1 MDTTATTLC
10 LFLPYPFTSRRHNLH
25 FNRRFSSPDSR
36 PLFTPVS
43 CFKPRRRTRRKNSL
57 TKLRTTTHHP
67 FDSSPSSSDSN
78 LQTVIELD
86 QVAAEASSLFYSVY
100 YTSRSHLRQFLSS
113 GLDAFDDL
121 RTLIA
126 FDDQNR
132 TLTVSCRRSTVEFV
146 GQLVL
151 LSFVVVFVVKFLVG
165 IVSRLGNKFSSGYT
179 APVMRR
185 DRSLGG
191 REVVVGTRRSVVARN
206 KGMGKKN
213 NLLGLLD
220 SPVLADT
227 MALNDVSSEISKNGV
242 WGGERLPKW
251 WPPAVPRRNATANR
265 QEYQIEANRLV
276 RALVDNRMSGRDFME
291 DDIVQLRE
299 ICRISGVKVSFN
311 TENMR
316 DSFYRA
322 SVDFVLNIYSRT
334 PIYPH
339 LIFING
345 EDGPNFI
352 AGLAE
357 DIGIENVRAA
367 RIVSAAVA
375 ARMRSY
381 FLQAWALVMQDRH
394 SEANAELLKI
404 CHIIQIFPP
413 EKSSPEMEM
422 LTLGLKKVLKVEQRE
437 SLMNMF
443 IGICGKDSHSTA
455 AEALGLG
462 EISASGDYKLQ

>member
-1 MDTTATTLC
+1 METTTTTLC
-10 LFLPYPFTSRRHNLH
+10 HFPFTPHLHNHHIL
-25 FNRRFSSPDSR
+25 RGLYSPEPRF
-36 PLFTPVS
+36 FTTLS
-43 CFKPRRRTRRKNSL
+43 CFKPRRRTRRKN
-57 TKLRTTTHHP
+57 KLNKLHTTHFPTHSTV
-67 FDSSPSSSDSN
+67 DSSSSDSN

-86 QVAAEASSLFYSVY
+86 HFAAEASSLFYSVY
-100 YTSRSHLRQFLSS
+100 YSSRSQFRQFLSS
-113 GLDAFDDL
+113 GFDAFDDL

-151 LSFVVVFVVKFLVG
+151 LSFVVVFVVRVVLG
-165 IVSRLGNKFSSGYT
+165 IGSRLRNRFNSGYA
-179 APVMRR
+179 APVVRR

-191 REVVVGTRRSVVARN
+191 REVVVARN
-206 KGMGKKN
+206 VVPRDKATAAKKN

-220 SPVLADT
+220 TPLAS
-227 MALNDVSSEISKNGV
+227 MAMADVSDEVSNGV
-242 WGGERLPKW
+242 WVGETLPKW
-251 WPPAVPRRNATANR
+251 WPPAVPRRISTVNR

-276 RALVDNRMSGRDFME
+276 RALVDNRMTGRDFME
-291 DDIVQLRE
+291 DDIVQLRQ

-316 DSFYRA
+316 DSFYRR
-322 SVDFVLNIYSRT
+322 SVDFVLNIYSRI
-334 PIYPH
+334 PFYSDSI
-339 LIFING
+339 LING
-345 EDGPNFI
+345 EDGRNFV

-375 ARMRSY
+375 ARMRSC

-404 CHIIQIFPP
+404 CHIVQIFPP
-413 EKSSPEMEM
+413 EESSPEMEM
-422 LTLGLKKVLKVEQRE
+422 LTLGLKKHLKVEQRE
-437 SLMNMF
+437 SLMKMF
-443 IGICGKDSHSTA
+443 TGVCGKDSHRTA
-455 AEALGLG
+455 AEALGLVCP
-462 EISASGDYKLQ
+462 